1 MKKFLKRANRGLIL
15 SAAAAAG
22 VAVFTLADNAGFSKD
37 KPELE
42 ALTRQYLEEVKKVNL
57 AAPADRSA
65 LAKALINDYWCDTG
79 EGYSMNGALKDE
91 MLDYIENYQD
101 SASVTDYVDVERS
114 LNVEKNGFRSAKAT
128 VEYDVSMEMDPLSRE
143 YQILGL
149 ESGYYYYGDLTGTA
163 EQAQDGSSAGTVNKN
178 LTVNLYFYE
187 KDGEWKLG
195 TADAANRE
203 MEG

>member
-15 SAAAAAG
+15 AAAAAAG

-79 EGYSMNGALKDE
+79 EGYSMNGALKDK

-114 LNVEKNGFRSAKAT
+114 LSVEKNGFRSARAT